1 MKHARGAAS
10 DTDLTA
16 EDLQELVA
24 EFKQIFAENVD
35 AAAYPSLVVD
45 GAVQFPQD
53 PSVQL
58 QLAIEAVFGSW
69 NNPRAT
75 LYRKQNKIA
84 TIWAPPSTCSPWCS
98 ATWVTTPA
106 PAWPSLGIP
115 LPASVSCTVSS

>member
-1 MKHARGAAS
+1 M
-10 DTDLTA
+10 
-16 EDLQELVA
+16 
-24 EFKQIFAENVD
+24 
-35 AAAYPSLVVD
+35 D

-84 TIWAPPSTCSPWCS
+84 DDLGTAVNVQSMVFGNR
-98 ATWVTTPA
+98 AT
-106 PAWPSLGIP
+106 P
-115 LPASVSCTVSS
+115 LPRASRSRATPPTARRSSTATTW